1 MDSFIQRMGMFRMA
15 QVIAIKEEQMKI
27 KYIVEIGWREEYSFD
42 NADAAMAFA
51 IVCATHRI
59 QELDADAPEVRVR
72 IIREIDYKGVEE

>member
-1 MDSFIQRMGMFRMA
+1 MA

-27 KYIVEIGWREEYSFD
+27 KYIVEIGWREEFSFD

-72 IIREIDYKGVEE
+72 IVREFDYKGVEE